1 MGTDRPL
8 GLRVQV
14 VNTGQTP
21 VPACAAYLSV
31 DGKQVDRRPIT
42 QLEPGSSDTLTFSYR
57 FPTPGPHVIEVRADI
72 DDDLADDNRLV
83 HVVDVLDRLPVL
95 LIDGRPAPR
104 LLDRAGGFLQL
115 ALDPPSAVGPGEGK
129 RGQSPQAQAKGDS
142 PLFPPRAWSR
152 CGWSSPGGSARSRTG
167 TATGR

>member
-1 MGTDRPL
+1 MGCDRPL

-42 QLEPGSSDTLTFSYR
+42 QLEPGAAETLTFSYR
-57 FPTPGPHVIEVRADI
+57 FQTPGPHVIEVRADI
-72 DDDLADDNRLV
+72 DDDLADDNRLIRVV
-83 HVVDVLDRLPVL
+83 HVLDRLPVL
-95 LIDGRPAPR
+95 LIDGRPGGR

-115 ALDPPSAVGPGEGK
+115 ALDPPSAVGSEGE
-129 RGQSPQAQAKGDS
+129 KGTV
-142 PLFPPRAWSR
+142 PPS
-152 CGWSSPGGSARSRTG
+152 
-167 TATGR
+167 